1 MKYLGYKDKKTRAL
15 CLQIEKKSQICKFIL
30 KNVLNKKHKEKKQFY
45 FNKLLLLSFF
55 KSFYGSKKS
64 PVRVVKRC
72 VLTNRA
78 RGVSKKFGASR
89 FVLRNLM
96 QFGLVP
102 GYSKAVW

>member
-1 MKYLGYKDKKTRAL
+1 MKYLLYKDKKNRISYF
-15 CLQIEKKSQICKFIL
+15 QIEKKNQIYKFIL
-30 KNVLNKKHKEKKQFY
+30 KNLLNKKKNEEKDFY
-45 FNKLLLLSFF
+45 FNKLLSLSFF
-55 KSFYGSKKS
+55 KKFYQTKNSS
-64 PVRVVKRC
+64 VRVVKRC
-72 VLTNRA
+72 ILTNRG